1 MSPQMMIPTGLFANL
16 RCAMDFML
24 APSKTKM
31 EVKVK
36 VKVYPTKPT
45 YTLWIGNLV
54 YRVIAVNLNLRN
66 CVSEKQ

>member
-1 MSPQMMIPTGLFANL
+1 
-16 RCAMDFML
+16 
-24 APSKTKM
+24 M